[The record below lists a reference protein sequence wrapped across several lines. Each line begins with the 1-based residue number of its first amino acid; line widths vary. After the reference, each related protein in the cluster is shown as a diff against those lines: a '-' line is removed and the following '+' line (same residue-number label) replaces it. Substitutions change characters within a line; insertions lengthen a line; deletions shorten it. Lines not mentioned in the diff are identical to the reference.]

1 MPVIICYENLIC
13 IIPKEI
19 PRKILITT
27 HNHPSCTSQLKLLT
41 SPPTTDSHHSL
52 HATGDMG
59 WPMDYQDIRAMF
71 SEQADAKRQKSEQAA
86 CARASK
92 AEERIRDAC
101 RKLLSGRCQGD
112 GAKLAIADL
121 ITLIKWKGGT
131 VPASTRKEDKNDLV
145 IAWEAV
151 QPPREEME
159 ARAGRPAAPQ
169 RRRRKLRS
177 RSGQGQSRTRATR
190 KKTRR

>member
-1 MPVIICYENLIC
+1 MMPEL
-13 IIPKEI
+13 EE
-19 PRKILITT
+19 
-27 HNHPSCTSQLKLLT
+27 
-41 SPPTTDSHHSL
+41 
-52 HATGDMG
+52 
-59 WPMDYQDIRAMF
+59 QDLANA
-71 SEQADAKRQKSEQAA
+71 SAADAKRQKSEQAA

-151 QPPREEME
+151 
-159 ARAGRPAAPQ
+159 
-169 RRRRKLRS
+169 
-177 RSGQGQSRTRATR
+177 
-190 KKTRR
+190 